1 MGSTRKNPHAARTT
15 LRLPP
20 ATRDGNPARRSVKA
34 QAAEAPSPPVSRPPT
49 LSHGLQDLLVRSL
62 WPMVEEAFR
71 GADESAEA
79 CFYRLGDLQ
88 VVISRASAREAKHH
102 EVGKRVTLELW
113 AAAGP
118 RVLVVEWIGRRP
130 HVVHRRS
137 GPWLQRL
144 VRIAHQSKRPQK
156 I

>member
-1 MGSTRKNPHAARTT
+1 MGSTRKNPQPARSTLKVPPASRDGSSGHRGVKAHAADTSR
-15 LRLPP
+15 
-20 ATRDGNPARRSVKA
+20 APARRPLA
-34 QAAEAPSPPVSRPPT
+34 LT
-49 LSHGLQDLLVRSL
+49 HGLQDLLIRSL
-62 WPMVEEAFR
+62 WPMVEGAFK

-88 VVISRASAREAKHH
+88 VVISRASGRDAKHH

-113 AAAGP
+113 PLAGP

-144 VRIAHQSKRPQK
+144 VRIARQSKPSQK

>member
-1 MGSTRKNPHAARTT
+1 MKAHAA
-15 LRLPP
+15 
-20 ATRDGNPARRSVKA
+20 
-34 QAAEAPSPPVSRPPT
+34 AAPRPPIKRPQALT
-49 LSHGLQDLLVRSL
+49 HGLQDLLVRSL
-62 WPMVEEAFR
+62 WPMVEEAFK
-71 GADESAEA
+71 GADEDAEA

-88 VVISRASAREAKHH
+88 AVISRASGRDAKHH

-113 AAAGP
+113 PLAGP

-144 VRIAHQSKRPQK
+144 VRIAHHSKPSQK

>member
-20 ATRDGNPARRSVKA
+20 ATRDGNPVRRSAKA
-34 QAAEAPSPPVSRPPT
+34 HAAEAPSPPVSRPPT
-49 LSHGLQDLLVRSL
+49 LTHGLQDLLVRSL

-71 GADESAEA
+71 GADEDAEA

-102 EVGKRVTLELW
+102 EVGKRVTVELW
-113 AAAGP
+113 PAAGP

-156 I
+156 F